1 MLQAS
6 SPSLSS
12 TASPRVRIVKLW
24 LLGMAALV
32 FAMVVVGGATRLT
45 ESGLSIV
52 EWQPVTGTVP
62 PLDAGQ
68 WQAEFEKYQAIP
80 QYRELN
86 RGMSLDEFKV
96 IYWWEWTHRL
106 LGRLVGVLFLLPF
119 VFFLWRRWIPP
130 DLRTRLWII
139 FALGA
144 AQGVAGWWMVAS
156 GLADR
161 VEVSQYR
168 LAFHLTL
175 ACAIFAAMLWTVQ
188 RLAPRPPVEAPARI
202 RYGAALLVVLVLAQI
217 YFGALVAGLR
227 AGNVFNTW
235 PMIDGGWMPGWP
247 RLFFMSPLWRNL
259 FENALT
265 VQFDHRMAGDALWA
279 VVLLHAFD
287 VARTRAG
294 NAALG
299 GALGLT
305 AAVTLQVVLGIL
317 TLVYQVPLPL
327 GLLHQAMAVIVLAIA
342 VVHAERL
349 IPPTPSSASR
359 PAFSPSA

>member
-12 TASPRVRIVKLW
+12 TAGPRIRVVKLW
-24 LLGMAALV
+24 LLAMAALV
-32 FAMVVVGGATRLT
+32 FVMVVVGGATRLT

-86 RGMSLDEFKV
+86 RGMSLTEFKV
-96 IYWWEWTHRL
+96 IYWWEWSHRL
-106 LGRLVGVLFLLPF
+106 LGRLVGALFLLPF
-119 VFFLWRRWIPP
+119 VFFLWRGWIPP
-130 DLRTRLWII
+130 DLRTWLWTI

-144 AQGVAGWWMVAS
+144 AQGVVGWWMVAS

-175 ACAIFAAMLWTVQ
+175 ACAIFAAMLWTAQ
-188 RLAPRPPVEAPARI
+188 RLAPRPPVEAPVRI
-202 RYGAALLVVLVLAQI
+202 RRVAALLVAFVLVQI
-217 YFGALVAGLR
+217 YLGALVAGLR
-227 AGNVFNTW
+227 AGAIFNTW
-235 PMIDGGWMPGWP
+235 PMIDGSWMPGWP
-247 RLFFMSPLWRNL
+247 RLFFMAPLWRNF

-265 VQFDHRMAGDALWA
+265 VQFDHRMVGDALWVA
-279 VVLLHAFD
+279 VLLHAFD
-287 VARTRAG
+287 VARTREARV
-294 NAALG
+294 ALG
-299 GALGLT
+299 GALSLA
-305 AAVTLQVVLGIL
+305 AAVTLQFVLGVL
-317 TLVYQVPLPL
+317 TLVYQVPLLL
-327 GLLHQAMAVIVLAIA
+327 GLLHQAVAVIVLALA
-342 VVHAERL
+342 TWHAERL
-349 IPPTPSSASR
+349 SR
-359 PAFSPSA
+359 PEAATAAKPLYSS